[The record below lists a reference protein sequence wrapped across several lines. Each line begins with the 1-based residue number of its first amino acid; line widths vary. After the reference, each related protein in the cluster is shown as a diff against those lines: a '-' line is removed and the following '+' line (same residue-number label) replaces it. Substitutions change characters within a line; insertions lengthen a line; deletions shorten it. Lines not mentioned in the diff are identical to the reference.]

1 MAWHFF
7 ACLPFCLG
15 DVAGAEAAANAAP
28 DGPLR
33 NLDYDVLVYG
43 ASSAG
48 VAAAITASAN
58 GTRSVALVEP
68 LPLAGGMLSAGGLY
82 LHDQLDPRYS
92 HFFVSGIAREWA
104 DRVRAA
110 YGSTADVLTPDAFV
124 SQATVDAMLA
134 ARPSISV
141 LTDCALLG
149 VERAGA
155 AISSLSVDCRPSPI
169 SAAVFVDASYAGDLL
184 VAAGVPH
191 AVGREAAAAYGESLA
206 GVLGLGG
213 GDGEDA
219 FPWPVPATA
228 PGGGLLPG
236 VSPTALP
243 PAGAA
248 DGLLM
253 AFGHRACV
261 TTDAATRVP
270 FPPPLGYNR
279 SDHALLA
286 EVLAAAAR
294 AGGRAPALS
303 DFVGLIPYDA
313 AVAAAGRHKFMLCC
327 GAWPVNGD
335 AVTLNVGYVSAA
347 SRSPAAR
354 RAADAAHTRYLLG
367 ALHFLASDAAV
378 PAATRADAARYGLC
392 GDEWAAGEPPHW
404 PPQLY
409 VREGARLVNDAVL
422 TQASLVIPRG
432 KPDGIAVGA
441 WYWDKHVV
449 TRVADAQG
457 HAANEGHFRAP
468 TAWAGRASG
477 WCHERA
483 DRCQNASA
491 EWYDVPLSALL
502 PRRRDATNL
511 VVPVALAAS
520 GVAFSSARIESM
532 LMGTGAAAGMVA
544 RLAVAA
550 GGAVQDVAA
559 EAVQALLVGEVGA
572 VVHGPPR
579 LQAGG

>member
-1 MAWHFF
+1 MAPQKKRFLLSLF
-7 ACLPFCLG
+7 AC
-15 DVAGAEAAANAAP
+15 AAAAF
-28 DGPLR
+28 
-33 NLDYDVLVYG
+33 DYDVLIFG

-82 LHDQLDPRYS
+82 LTDQLDPRYS
-92 HFFVSGIAREWA
+92 RFFVSGVAREWA

-110 YGSTADVLTPDAFV
+110 YGSAADVLTPDAFV
-124 SQATVDAMLA
+124 AQAAVDAMLA

-141 LTDCALLG
+141 LTGCALLG
-149 VERAGA
+149 AARAGA
-155 AISSLSVDCRPSPI
+155 ATIASVMLTCHPLPLTAR
-169 SAAVFVDASYAGDLL
+169 VFVDASYAGDLL

-191 AVGREAAAAYGESLA
+191 AVGREASITYGESLA

-219 FPWPVPATA
+219 FPWPVPAAA
-228 PGGGLLPG
+228 PGGGGLLPG

-243 PAGAA
+243 PVGAA
-248 DGLLM
+248 DGGLM

-270 FPPPLGYNR
+270 FPQPPGYNR
-279 SDHALLA
+279 SDHALLL
-286 EVLAAAAR
+286 EVVAAATAH
-294 AGGRAPALS
+294 GGRPPVLE
-303 DFVGLIPYDA
+303 DFVGLIPYDS

-327 GAWPVNGD
+327 GGWPVNGD
-335 AVTLNVGYVSAA
+335 AVTLNAGYVAA
-347 SRSPAAR
+347 GSPAAR

-367 ALHFLASDAAV
+367 ALHFLASDDAV
-378 PAATRADAARYGLC
+378 PTATRADAARYGLC
-392 GDEWAAGEPPHW
+392 GDEWAAGDPAHW
-404 PPQLY
+404 PPVLY
-409 VREGARLVNDAVL
+409 VREGARLVNDGVL
-422 TQASLVIPRG
+422 TQVTLVSPRG

-441 WYWDKHVV
+441 WYFDKHVV
-449 TRVADAQG
+449 TRVADG
-457 HAANEGHFRAP
+457 RGFAANEGHFRAP

-477 WCHERA
+477 WCGQRA
-483 DRCQNASA
+483 DKCRNVSA

-502 PRRRDATNL
+502 PRRRDAVNL

-532 LMGTGAAAGMVA
+532 LMGTGAAAGVVA
-544 RLAVAA
+544 RLAVAS
-550 GGAVQDVAA
+550 GGAVQDVAVGK
-559 EAVQALLVGEVGA
+559 VQAVLVNEVGA

-579 LQAGG
+579 L

>member
-1 MAWHFF
+1 M
-7 ACLPFCLG
+7 
-15 DVAGAEAAANAAP
+15 
-28 DGPLR
+28 
-33 NLDYDVLVYG
+33 
-43 ASSAG
+43 
-48 VAAAITASAN
+48 
-58 GTRSVALVEP
+58 EP

-92 HFFVSGIAREWA
+92 NFFVSGVAREWA

-110 YGSTADVLTPDAFV
+110 YGSAADVLTPDAFV

-149 VERAGA
+149 VARAGA
-155 AISSLSVDCRPSPI
+155 AISSLSVDCRPTPLT
-169 SAAVFVDASYAGDLL
+169 AAVFVDASYAGDLL

-219 FPWPVPATA
+219 FPWPVPVTA

-248 DGLLM
+248 DGGLM

-270 FPPPLGYNR
+270 FPPPPGYNR

-286 EVLAAAAR
+286 EVLAAAVR

-327 GAWPVNGD
+327 GGWPVNGD
-335 AVTLNVGYVSAA
+335 AVTLNVGYVGAA
-347 SRSPAAR
+347 SCSPAAR

-367 ALHFLASDAAV
+367 ALHFLATDAAV

-422 TQASLVIPRG
+422 TQASLVAPRG

-457 HAANEGHFRAP
+457 NAANEGHFRAP
-468 TAWAGRASG
+468 MAWAGRASG

-483 DRCQNASA
+483 DMCRNASA

-532 LMGTGAAAGMVA
+532 LMGTGAAAGVVA

-559 EAVQALLVGEVGA
+559 DAVQALLVGEVGA

-579 LQAGG
+579 L